1 MTIRKGDDR
10 RLFLALDG
18 LRGVAAVFVA
28 MRHTAFFHSLG
39 IHGGFMAVDLFFVLS
54 GFVIAHAYEQRLA
67 AGLSPA
73 RFMMMR
79 YLRLWPVYALGAAIG
94 LLAAT
99 LHALPG
105 RDNLTQAQV
114 WQTAPYALAMLP
126 GPHIKSMLYPVN
138 SVAWSLALELLING
152 VYAFAWKPLRDAK
165 VLACVLT
172 ASFAA
177 LIGAVCWFGK
187 LDIGF
192 TWNDAWG
199 GLPRVAFSFA
209 AGLAVYRLFRMSSWR
224 AARLGLAP
232 LAVLPLM
239 LWVRLDEV
247 VYPLACVGLVF
258 PAFVFAAAGA
268 QPGARLGRAFVWLGA
283 ASYPLYALHKPLG
296 EIFGLGVRLMAP
308 RLVQSPLVGAP
319 FMIALIVA
327 AFVIERT
334 YDRSARKALT
344 RGVDSAEAWLRPHVS
359 GLALAIALRL
369 ADRRGWRPAKTQVR
383 LVPDVEGGRGQTA
396 TLADLNAATNP
407 AARLAA

>member
-39 IHGGFMAVDLFFVLS
+39 IHGGFMAVDVFFELS

-177 LIGAVCWFGK
+177 LIGAV
-187 LDIGF
+187 
-192 TWNDAWG
+192 
-199 GLPRVAFSFA
+199 
-209 AGLAVYRLFRMSSWR
+209 
-224 AARLGLAP
+224 
-232 LAVLPLM
+232 
-239 LWVRLDEV
+239 
-247 VYPLACVGLVF
+247 
-258 PAFVFAAAGA
+258 
-268 QPGARLGRAFVWLGA
+268 
-283 ASYPLYALHKPLG
+283 
-296 EIFGLGVRLMAP
+296 
-308 RLVQSPLVGAP
+308 
-319 FMIALIVA
+319 
-327 AFVIERT
+327 
-334 YDRSARKALT
+334 
-344 RGVDSAEAWLRPHVS
+344 
-359 GLALAIALRL
+359 
-369 ADRRGWRPAKTQVR
+369 
-383 LVPDVEGGRGQTA
+383 
-396 TLADLNAATNP
+396 
-407 AARLAA
+407 